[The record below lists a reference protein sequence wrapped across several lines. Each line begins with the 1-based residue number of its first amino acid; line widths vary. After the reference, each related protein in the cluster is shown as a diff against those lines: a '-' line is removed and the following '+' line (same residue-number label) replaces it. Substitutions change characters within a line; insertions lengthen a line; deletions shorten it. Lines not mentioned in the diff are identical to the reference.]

1 MRRRRDRR
9 VITMRSTLLVMLVVM
24 SMAVASCSSSDEDST
39 TDESTAANETT
50 TTAASTD
57 DGDGDT
63 TTTAASTE
71 PAASG
76 GTFTFGLATEPVS
89 LDPAD
94 GVFIADHQV
103 MLNIYDPLIWTDQNG
118 ELQPGLATAWENNA
132 EGTEFTFT
140 LREDVVFHDG
150 TPFNGDAVKAEF
162 DRIPTLTDG
171 FGASLQI
178 MADYTATTVDG
189 NTVTVTFA
197 SPKPEFLTDL
207 SRMWMAIPSPTA
219 VEAMG
224 DEFDRSPVGTGPFV
238 FSEWAAQDHI
248 TLVRNDAYAWGRSF
262 AGNGGPPLV
271 DELVFRV
278 LPEASTRLSGFQT
291 GELDAVEDPPFQQVD
306 SLVGDGTA
314 VLKSYQAPGMPS
326 HMMLNT
332 EKVPTDDPLVREAMI
347 LSVNTDELSTAAFAG
362 LQTPAS
368 NVIAPTTFAF
378 SPEAASLYSYDIEG
392 ANALLDEAGWVDSN
406 GDGIREKDGAD
417 MTVVYPASPDWEAPY
432 MELFAAYL
440 TAVGFSV
447 DLQQLDD
454 AGVFEVANAGEQNIV
469 NMGWI
474 SSSPSVLGYVYHS
487 SNIDQGSSFTRFVDP
502 ALDAAIDGAA
512 AAVDPVER
520 AALYQE
526 AQDIIMGNA
535 LAVPLYTYDRVLL
548 LQPTADG
555 WQFDS
560 EGYAWLT
567 NITVGG

>member
-1 MRRRRDRR
+1 M
-9 VITMRSTLLVMLVVM
+9 TLRSAVLVMLVAI
-24 SMAVASCSSSDEDST
+24 SMAMAACSSTDADST
-39 TDESTAANETT
+39 TDESTVPDETT
-50 TTAASTD
+50 TTAVSAD
-57 DGDGDT
+57 AGGDT
-63 TTTAASTE
+63 TTTGPSTD
-71 PAASG
+71 PGASG

-118 ELQPGLATAWENNA
+118 ALQPGLATEWVNNA
-132 EGTEFTFT
+132 EGTEFTLT

-178 MADYTATTVDG
+178 MVDYVSTTVEG

-197 SPKPEFLTDL
+197 SPKPEFLNDL

-219 VEAMG
+219 VESMG
-224 DEFDRSPVGTGPFV
+224 DDFDRNPVGTGPFV

-262 AGNGGPPLV
+262 AGNDGPPLV
-271 DELVFRV
+271 DDLVFRV

-291 GELDAVEDPPFQQVD
+291 GELDAVEDPPFQQVANLVD
-306 SLVGDGTA
+306 SGTA
-314 VLKSYQAPGMPS
+314 VLMSYQAPGMPS

-347 LSVNTDELSTAAFAG
+347 RSVNTDELSLAAFAA

-368 NVIAPTTFAF
+368 NVIAPTTFAY
-378 SPEAASLYSYDIEG
+378 SADAASLYGFDVAG
-392 ANALLDEAGWVDSN
+392 ANALLDEAGWIDTN
-406 GDGIREKDGAD
+406 GDGIREKDGVD
-417 MTVVYPASPDWEAPY
+417 LTVVYPASPDWEAPY

-440 TAVGFSV
+440 SAVGFSV

-454 AGVFEVANAGEQNIV
+454 AGVFEVANAGEHNIV

-487 SNIDQGSSFTRFVDP
+487 ANIEQGSSFTRFVDP

-512 AAVDPVER
+512 AAVDPTER

-526 AQDIIMGNA
+526 AQDIIMGSA
-535 LAVPLYTYDRVLL
+535 LAIPLYTYDRVLL
-548 LQPTADG
+548 LQPAADG